1 MEILMSI
8 LRYGL
13 SLVILTI
20 LLISLRRGKLESELT
35 EEEKKQ
41 IKKNGGYRDI
51 VKTKIAIA
59 IVLIGYIFISDTF
72 KVDEKMKKISEPS
85 FVKNIN
91 SKSNIVDLKY
101 EISKYYIKDKMPA
114 FNLQINGEICD
125 ALKYA
130 ISETGVFKV
139 NIKGVFQ
146 DGAFVVSD
154 SYGNNEPVKN
164 VVAFEATWW
173 TTDIEKYNCNNYPD
187 IWKHATIDNLSME
200 FKKIIKKDCEKEKN
214 YMLYSLCSKIM

>member
-20 LLISLRRGKLESELT
+20 LLISLRRGKLETELT
-35 EEEKKQ
+35 EEEKRQ
-41 IKKNGGYRDI
+41 IKKNGGYRDV
-51 VKTKIAIA
+51 VKIKLAIA
-59 IVLIGYIFISDTF
+59 LLLIGYIFISDTF

-114 FNLQINGEICD
+114 FN
-125 ALKYA
+125 
-130 ISETGVFKV
+130 
-139 NIKGVFQ
+139 
-146 DGAFVVSD
+146 
-154 SYGNNEPVKN
+154 
-164 VVAFEATWW
+164 
-173 TTDIEKYNCNNYPD
+173 
-187 IWKHATIDNLSME
+187 
-200 FKKIIKKDCEKEKN
+200 
-214 YMLYSLCSKIM
+214 